1 MKTPHHTHATVGN
14 AAYSAIVPVIVV
26 LAVLLFFLAS
36 MFVIVEAGHVGVVK
50 RLGAVQ
56 PEALDEGLHFKR
68 PFMDTVE
75 QIDIRLMPT
84 NAKSTAASRDLQT
97 VSTEVNVTYSI
108 NGLLAPQM
116 YQRIGDTRKVAA
128 ALVEPAIQESVKAVT
143 AKYTAEEL
151 VTKRAEV
158 KVAIQSA
165 IEEFIA
171 KTLADKDVQN
181 GVTLAN
187 VAITDFVFSAEF
199 NKAIESKV
207 KAEQEAL
214 RAKNEYMM
222 RVTQAEASEAEVK
235 LAADAKAYSTQVE
248 SEARAKAIE
257 LEAAALRDNPAI
269 ISLRAIERWDG
280 AVPQISGTGA
290 VPFIDLEAFTKAEV
304 EPNGEAA
311 PTSSAA
317 PTFLR

>member
-1 MKTPHHTHATVGN
+1 MKKPHHSLAGN
-14 AAYSAIVPVIVV
+14 AAYSAIVPIIVV
-26 LAVLLFFLAS
+26 LAFLLFIVAGA
-36 MFVIVEAGHVGVVK
+36 FVVVQAGHVGVVK

-56 PEALDEGLHFKR
+56 PNSLPEGLHFKR
-68 PFMDTVE
+68 PFMDDIE

-97 VSTEVNVTYSI
+97 VSTEVNVTYSV
-108 NGLLAPQM
+108 NGELAPLM
-116 YQRIGDTRKVAA
+116 FQRIGDTRKVSA

-158 KVAIQSA
+158 KNAIQAA

-171 KTLADKDVQN
+171 KTLADKDIQN

-187 VAITDFVFSAEF
+187 VAITDFVFSEEF

-214 RAKNEYMM
+214 RAKNEKLM

-235 LAADAKAYSTQVE
+235 LAADARAYSTKVE
-248 SEARAKAIE
+248 SEARAEAIRI
-257 LEAAALRDNPAI
+257 EAAALRDNPAI
-269 ISLRAIERWDG
+269 IELRSVEAWDG
-280 AVPQISGTGA
+280 ALPKISGSGA
-290 VPFIDLEAFTKAEV
+290 VPFLNIDSMGTD
-304 EPNGEAA
+304 EPASQPK
-311 PTSSAA
+311 PTQSSS
-317 PTFLR
+317 FLR